1 MIGYVAWWVLVVFL
15 TMSLSIAIDFSGN
28 SYTKPAAIPMSKDG
42 MSPDKGILKDSGVIA
57 HNVKL
62 TIQED
67 SNYQPESNALYS

>member
-1 MIGYVAWWVLVVFL
+1 MLVVFL
-15 TMSLSIAIDFSGN
+15 TMSLSFAIDFSGN
-28 SYTKPAAIPMSKDG
+28 SYTKPAPIPMSKDG
-42 MSPDKGILKDSGVIA
+42 MSLDKGILKDSGVIA